1 MINPNRREMMR
12 DLYRMLEKYEMPP
25 KDFDGEATISYYD
38 SLFEDYRQFYERY
51 KDDDFALPL
60 AVALFEAIDNRWDAA
75 KAGDVNIM

>member
-25 KDFDGEATISYYD
+25 KDFNGEATISYYD
-38 SLFEDYRQFYERY
+38 ALFEDYRQFYERY

-60 AVALFEAIDNRWDAA
+60 VAALFETIDNRWDAA
-75 KAGDVNIM
+75 KVGNVNIM